1 MYYYQTYSIRKY
13 IDLDIYHSPLQ
24 LWLTL
29 KLLTNIF
36 RTRGNKILESK
47 CSRWSTIALCCRS
60 FGYNESFCPYFPTK
74 YAAIA

>member
-1 MYYYQTYSIRKY
+1 MYLAKRTGCTVY
-13 IDLDIYHSPLQ
+13 IIYKKNSL
-24 LWLTL
+24 LIKLTVD
-29 KLLTNIF
+29 LLTNIF